1 MRNRFDEQLEQL
13 NVGLIKM
20 GALCEE
26 SIACA
31 VKALF
36 DEKTS
41 EMITKVNDNEE
52 ETDHMEH
59 DIEAL
64 CMKLLLHQQP
74 VAKDLRC
81 VSSALKMITDMERI
95 GDQSQDIAEIAGF
108 VHSTELAGK
117 VHISDMANEAI
128 SMVTMSVDSFV
139 RKDVKLAKAAI
150 EADDKVD
157 ARFLEVKRELI
168 ELVRSDSGDAEYFMD
183 LLMAAKYLERIADH
197 ATNIA
202 EWVVYSINPSESS
215 SPVFSTISP
224 VSLSV
229 NL

>member
-36 DEKTS
+36 DEKTA
-41 EMITKVNDNEE
+41 EMIAKVNDNEE

-74 VAKDLRC
+74 VARDLRS
-81 VSSALKMITDMERI
+81 VSSALKMISDMERI

-108 VHSTELAGK
+108 VHSTELTGK

-139 RKDVKLAKAAI
+139 RKDVKLAQQAI
-150 EADDKVD
+150 AADDTVDQLFLKV
-157 ARFLEVKRELI
+157 KQELI
-168 ELVRSDSGDAEYFMD
+168 ELVRGDSDEAEYFMD

-202 EWVVYSINPSESS
+202 EWVVYSITGER
-215 SPVFSTISP
+215 
-224 VSLSV
+224 
-229 NL
+229 

>member
-64 CMKLLLHQQP
+64 CMKLFLHQQP

-81 VSSALKMITDMERI
+81 VSSALKMISDMERI

-202 EWVVYSINPSESS
+202 EWVVYSITGER
-215 SPVFSTISP
+215 
-224 VSLSV
+224 
-229 NL
+229 

>member
-41 EMITKVNDNEE
+41 EMIAKVNDNEE

-81 VSSALKMITDMERI
+81 VSSALKMISDMERI

-108 VHSTELAGK
+108 VHSTELADK

-139 RKDVKLAKAAI
+139 RKDVKLAKSAI

-202 EWVVYSINPSESS
+202 EWVVYSITGER
-215 SPVFSTISP
+215 
-224 VSLSV
+224 
-229 NL
+229 

>member
-41 EMITKVNDNEE
+41 EMITKVNENEE

-81 VSSALKMITDMERI
+81 VSSALKMISDMERI

-202 EWVVYSINPSESS
+202 EWVVYSITGER
-215 SPVFSTISP
+215 
-224 VSLSV
+224 
-229 NL
+229 

>member
-81 VSSALKMITDMERI
+81 VSSALKMISDMERI

-202 EWVVYSINPSESS
+202 EWVLYSITGER
-215 SPVFSTISP
+215 
-224 VSLSV
+224 
-229 NL
+229 

>member
-81 VSSALKMITDMERI
+81 VSSALKMISDMERI

-139 RKDVKLAKAAI
+139 RKDVKLAKEAI

-202 EWVVYSINPSESS
+202 EWVGYSITGER
-215 SPVFSTISP
+215 
-224 VSLSV
+224 
-229 NL
+229 

>member
-81 VSSALKMITDMERI
+81 VSSALKMISDMERI

-157 ARFLEVKRELI
+157 ARFREVKRELI

-202 EWVVYSINPSESS
+202 EWVVYSITGER
-215 SPVFSTISP
+215 
-224 VSLSV
+224 
-229 NL
+229 

>member
-41 EMITKVNDNEE
+41 EMIAKVNDNEE

-81 VSSALKMITDMERI
+81 VSSALKMISDMERI

-139 RKDVKLAKAAI
+139 RKDVKLAKSAI

-202 EWVVYSINPSESS
+202 EWVVYSITGER
-215 SPVFSTISP
+215 
-224 VSLSV
+224 
-229 NL
+229 

>member
-81 VSSALKMITDMERI
+81 VSSALKMISDMERI

-139 RKDVKLAKAAI
+139 RKDVKLAKEAI

-202 EWVVYSINPSESS
+202 EWVVYSLTGER
-215 SPVFSTISP
+215 
-224 VSLSV
+224 
-229 NL
+229 

>member
-81 VSSALKMITDMERI
+81 VSSALKMISDMERI

-202 EWVVYSINPSESS
+202 EWVVYSITGERL
-215 SPVFSTISP
+215 
-224 VSLSV
+224 SLIHI
-229 NL
+229 

>member
-81 VSSALKMITDMERI
+81 VSSALKMISDMERI

-150 EADDKVD
+150 EADGKVD

-202 EWVVYSINPSESS
+202 EWVVYSITGER
-215 SPVFSTISP
+215 
-224 VSLSV
+224 
-229 NL
+229 

>member
-81 VSSALKMITDMERI
+81 VSSALKMISDMERI

-139 RKDVKLAKAAI
+139 RKDVKLAKSAI

-202 EWVVYSINPSESS
+202 EWVVYSITGER
-215 SPVFSTISP
+215 
-224 VSLSV
+224 
-229 NL
+229 

>member
-52 ETDHMEH
+52 ETDHLEH

-81 VSSALKMITDMERI
+81 VSSALKMISDMERI

-139 RKDVKLAKAAI
+139 RKDVKLAKEAI

-202 EWVVYSINPSESS
+202 EWVVYSITGER
-215 SPVFSTISP
+215 
-224 VSLSV
+224 
-229 NL
+229 

>member
-81 VSSALKMITDMERI
+81 VSSALKMISDMERI

-168 ELVRSDSGDAEYFMD
+168 ELVRSVSGDAEYFMD

-202 EWVVYSINPSESS
+202 EWVVYSITGER
-215 SPVFSTISP
+215 
-224 VSLSV
+224 
-229 NL
+229 

>member
-81 VSSALKMITDMERI
+81 VSSALKMISDMERI

-202 EWVVYSINPSESS
+202 EWVVYSITGER
-215 SPVFSTISP
+215 
-224 VSLSV
+224 
-229 NL
+229 

>member
-1 MRNRFDEQLEQL
+1 MRNRFDEQLEKL

-81 VSSALKMITDMERI
+81 VSSALKMISDMERI

-202 EWVVYSINPSESS
+202 EWVVYSITGER
-215 SPVFSTISP
+215 
-224 VSLSV
+224 
-229 NL
+229 